1 MEEVMFK
8 SILFALCLLWAN
20 HLFAA
25 ELILKPVQV
34 SQNVYA
40 VIGDL
45 GGQTYENEGLNANLG
60 FVVTTAGVL
69 VINSGPS
76 ARVAKALHD
85 AIRNVTSKPVMQV
98 INVNSQSHY
107 WLGNSYFQALNIP
120 VIAHTEAKRLML
132 EMGETQLASL
142 KNTLKDKAEG
152 TKLAYPAELVKD
164 KSEIKLGGVII
175 ELLSFGSAHT
185 AGDIVVWLPQ
195 QKILFAGDVV
205 FTERMLA
212 VLPVGNSGG
221 WVKAFDSAMALGP
234 KLIVPGHG
242 KVTDVK
248 QATRDTRDYLVDTRA
263 EVKKV
268 LDKGG
273 SLLDAVEKAD
283 LSKFRYLSNFDLL
296 SRRNLNQVYTEM
308 ERESF

>member
-1 MEEVMFK
+1 MFK

-34 SQNVYA
+34 YQNVYA

-60 FVVTTAGVL
+60 FVVTTEGVL
-69 VINSGPS
+69 VINSGSS

-85 AIRNVTSKPVMQV
+85 AIRKVTSKPVMQV

-164 KSEIKLGGVII
+164 KSEIKL
-175 ELLSFGSAHT
+175 
-185 AGDIVVWLPQ
+185 AG
-195 QKILFAGDVV
+195 
-205 FTERMLA
+205 
-212 VLPVGNSGG
+212 
-221 WVKAFDSAMALGP
+221 
-234 KLIVPGHG
+234 
-242 KVTDVK
+242 
-248 QATRDTRDYLVDTRA
+248 
-263 EVKKV
+263 
-268 LDKGG
+268 
-273 SLLDAVEKAD
+273 
-283 LSKFRYLSNFDLL
+283 
-296 SRRNLNQVYTEM
+296 
-308 ERESF
+308 

>member
-1 MEEVMFK
+1 MFK

-85 AIRNVTSKPVMQV
+85 AIRKVTSKPVMQV

-152 TKLAYPAELVKD
+152 TKLAYPAELLKD

-175 ELLSFGSAHT
+175 ELLSFGAAHT

-283 LSKFRYLSNFDLL
+283 LSKFRYLSNFDSL

>member
-1 MEEVMFK
+1 MFK

-85 AIRNVTSKPVMQV
+85 AIRKVTSKPVMQV

-132 EMGETQLASL
+132 EMGEAQLASL

-175 ELLSFGSAHT
+175 ELLSFGAAHT

>member
-1 MEEVMFK
+1 MFK

-34 SQNVYA
+34 YQNVYA

-85 AIRNVTSKPVMQV
+85 AIRKVTSKPVMQV

-107 WLGNSYFQALNIP
+107 WLGSSYFQALNIP

-175 ELLSFGSAHT
+175 ELLSFGAAHT

-212 VLPVGNSGG
+212 ILPVGNSGG

-263 EVKKV
+263 EVKKT
-268 LDKGG
+268 LDMGG

>member
-248 QATRDTRDYLVDTRA
+248 QATRDTRDYLIDTRA
-263 EVKKV
+263 EVKKT

>member
-85 AIRNVTSKPVMQV
+85 AIRKVTSKPVMQV

-142 KNTLKDKAEG
+142 KNTLKEKAEG
-152 TKLAYPAELVKD
+152 TKLAYPAELLKD

-175 ELLSFGSAHT
+175 ELLSFGAAHT

-283 LSKFRYLSNFDLL
+283 LSKFRYLSNFDSL